1 MGSAWQ
7 AESKLTHNGI
17 CIIGFC
23 VDNGSTEVNMIS
35 VGLVSPVLQERV
47 YNIVQFWAPTLFFLG
62 LALTRC
68 DHHHHLG
75 QFVSNYL
82 TLLSQHTKRVK
93 F

>member
-23 VDNGSTEVNMIS
+23 VDHGSTEVNMIS
-35 VGLVSPVLQERV
+35 TVGLVSPVLQERV
-47 YNIVQFWAPTLFFLG
+47 YNIDQCWAPTLFCLG

-68 DHHHHLG
+68 DHRHHLG
-75 QFVSNYL
+75 QFVLNYL
-82 TLLSQHTKRVK
+82 TIQSG
-93 F
+93 